1 VYECIGYTGQGEKVG
16 KKGRKLVFKSLGD
29 MWKWHSENPC
39 RAILNKQKM
48 SFFKNRE
55 QEDKTGPVW
64 ALVPVGGGGYKESV

>member
-1 VYECIGYTGQGEKVG
+1 
-16 KKGRKLVFKSLGD
+16 